1 MRPSGPLKCPT
12 LVYSP
17 MGYSS
22 MTRTS
27 FWGMGARG
35 GPEVTGVHALGPEG
49 EEQAVIRLVMR
60 QKAGLKKGAFM
71 VVLPSIIGRRHK
83 NATVNFVAV
92 MKDLDHDTL
101 RSSFNA
107 IGVVFFRDGGRIT
120 ARAAARK
127 DMLAEYSHD
136 GMIAHFDNGIV
147 VAGRQGDGRRN
158 VFGTHGQ
165 NYRWRL
171 KTMSNLKCG
180 MGARP
185 KHRRISPCVPS
196 FPAFPE

>member
-1 MRPSGPLKCPT
+1 MDNAPFRPVKMPHVG
-12 LVYSP
+12 VFP

-107 IGVVFFRDGGRIT
+107 IGVVFFRDGG
-120 ARAAARK
+120 A
-127 DMLAEYSHD
+127 
-136 GMIAHFDNGIV
+136 
-147 VAGRQGDGRRN
+147 
-158 VFGTHGQ
+158 
-165 NYRWRL
+165 
-171 KTMSNLKCG
+171 
-180 MGARP
+180 
-185 KHRRISPCVPS
+185 
-196 FPAFPE
+196 

>member
-60 QKAGLKKGAFM
+60 QKAGLKKE
-71 VVLPSIIGRRHK
+71 LSW
-83 NATVNFVAV
+83 
-92 MKDLDHDTL
+92 L
-101 RSSFNA
+101 SC
-107 IGVVFFRDGGRIT
+107 
-120 ARAAARK
+120 
-127 DMLAEYSHD
+127 
-136 GMIAHFDNGIV
+136 
-147 VAGRQGDGRRN
+147 RQ
-158 VFGTHGQ
+158 
-165 NYRWRL
+165 
-171 KTMSNLKCG
+171 
-180 MGARP
+180 
-185 KHRRISPCVPS
+185 
-196 FPAFPE
+196 

>member
-1 MRPSGPLKCPT
+1 
-12 LVYSP
+12 
-17 MGYSS
+17 
-22 MTRTS
+22 
-27 FWGMGARG
+27 
-35 GPEVTGVHALGPEG
+35 
-49 EEQAVIRLVMR
+49 
-60 QKAGLKKGAFM
+60 M

-136 GMIAHFDNGIV
+136 GMIAH
-147 VAGRQGDGRRN
+147 
-158 VFGTHGQ
+158 
-165 NYRWRL
+165 L
-171 KTMSNLKCG
+171 TM
-180 MGARP
+180 
-185 KHRRISPCVPS
+185 V
-196 FPAFPE
+196 

>member
-1 MRPSGPLKCPT
+1 MDNAPFRPVKMPHVGVFPHGVFVNDQNFVL
-12 LVYSP
+12 
-17 MGYSS
+17 
-22 MTRTS
+22 
-27 FWGMGARG
+27 GMGARG

-107 IGVVFFRDGGRIT
+107 IGVVFFRDGG
-120 ARAAARK
+120 A
-127 DMLAEYSHD
+127 
-136 GMIAHFDNGIV
+136 
-147 VAGRQGDGRRN
+147 
-158 VFGTHGQ
+158 
-165 NYRWRL
+165 
-171 KTMSNLKCG
+171 
-180 MGARP
+180 
-185 KHRRISPCVPS
+185 
-196 FPAFPE
+196 

>member
-1 MRPSGPLKCPT
+1 
-12 LVYSP
+12 
-17 MGYSS
+17 
-22 MTRTS
+22 
-27 FWGMGARG
+27 MGARG

-49 EEQAVIRLVMR
+49 EEQAAIRLVMR
-60 QKAGLKKGAFM
+60 QKARLKKGAFM

-92 MKDLDHDTL
+92 MKDLHHDTF

-107 IGVVFFRDGGRIT
+107 VGVVLFRNGGCVT
-120 ARAAARK
+120 ARAAACK

-147 VAGRQGDGRRN
+147 VAGRQGDGRWN
-158 VFGTHGQ
+158 VFGTHGRD
-165 NYRWRL
+165 YRGRL

-180 MGARP
+180 MGSRP
-185 KHRRISPCVPS
+185 ERWRASPSAPS
-196 FPAFPE
+196 FPVFPGWCGPGPGERSSWWVVQSSAA